1 MLGGAGNPARGR
13 LLRARAGRGVPGPRA
28 ERSGRVLRLPL
39 RADGTGTGWGHG
51 RHLLRVRAGAG
62 TAIDSVG
69 LGDHDSGGRA
79 DRSPHTGVT
88 EALHRVLGE
97 PDIGEALELARTACA
112 GLTAP
117 GRPLYAGHAALP
129 WPTDELLALWH
140 AASLLRE
147 HRGDGHVATLLQAG
161 LDPVEAIVTG
171 GLMAGTTGF
180 MRTSRGWTD
189 AEWAAG
195 EDRLRERGLLG
206 PDGLTAA
213 GTALRRDLETSTD
226 RAAE

>member
-1 MLGGAGNPARGR
+1 
-13 LLRARAGRGVPGPRA
+13 
-28 ERSGRVLRLPL
+28 
-39 RADGTGTGWGHG
+39 
-51 RHLLRVRAGAG
+51 
-62 TAIDSVG
+62 
-69 LGDHDSGGRA
+69 
-79 DRSPHTGVT
+79 
-88 EALHRVLGE
+88 VLGE

-226 RAAE
+226 RAAEIGWRHLGADGAARLLELVRPLRRTLLEGDVFPPELLARR